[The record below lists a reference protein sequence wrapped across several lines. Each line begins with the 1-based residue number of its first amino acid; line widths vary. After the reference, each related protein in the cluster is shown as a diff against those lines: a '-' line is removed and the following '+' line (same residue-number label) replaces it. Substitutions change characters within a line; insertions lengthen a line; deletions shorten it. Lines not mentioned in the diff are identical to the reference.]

1 MEGRQWAICVNTD
14 KKECNASVAIA
25 LVETVS
31 EFPGAVV
38 KKKLG
43 GLKQE
48 KFILP
53 QFWRPEA

>member
-1 MEGRQWAICVNTD
+1 MHVNTG
-14 KKECNASVAIA
+14 KKEECNASVAIA
-25 LVETVS
+25 LVETAS

-43 GLKQE
+43 GFKQE
-48 KFILP
+48 KFIVP